1 MRKNVHDRFSLNVSY
16 TKMKRVKRIILE
28 KLEGSFIDDF
38 NKLEA
43 YAQELRDTNFGSDVV
58 INISKDALKQGKR
71 RFLRMYVCFES
82 LKSGWRSGL
91 RPFIGLDGTFLKKEY
106 KGILLVPLGKDS
118 MKYFYPLAW
127 AVVDRETSRTWKW
140 FIELL
145 RNSLGLA
152 DGEGLT
158 LISDMQKVMG
168 RLKNL
173 KEKGEKWTEKFYSYA
188 IKLYNDFKII
198 AQSCHVQA
206 NGDLGYEKRKT
217 TDKPVAPLKRSIKN
231 NTTDSSIVEK
241 SVVPLRELVDED
253 ETEDELEIKD
263 EQPLLRPGALSKAKT
278 RLKMKTLQQ
287 KIIGTKKIKFVGDDH
302 GVSMPTNLPYSPRKM
317 TWKGKSCVTSNVLSL
332 EIRYPMSTYTL
343 QNMVLAGVKFLR
355 LLVYV
360 VTVIAPANVVLVS
373 KRYEVTLGLYIHF
386 PGPVKGIGWE
396 FCFVKGIGAKSMNGD
411 CVWLKELERFIFVES
426 GYLAG

>member
-58 INISKDALKQGKR
+58 INISKDALKQG
-71 RFLRMYVCFES
+71 
-82 LKSGWRSGL
+82 
-91 RPFIGLDGTFLKKEY
+91 
-106 KGILLVPLGKDS
+106 
-118 MKYFYPLAW
+118 
-127 AVVDRETSRTWKW
+127 
-140 FIELL
+140 
-145 RNSLGLA
+145 LA

-188 IKLYNDFKII
+188 MKLYNDFKII

-253 ETEDELEIKD
+253 KTEDELEIKD

-317 TWKGKSCVTSNVLSL
+317 TWKGKSCVTSS
-332 EIRYPMSTYTL
+332 
-343 QNMVLAGVKFLR
+343 QLA
-355 LLVYV
+355 
-360 VTVIAPANVVLVS
+360 I
-373 KRYEVTLGLYIHF
+373 E
-386 PGPVKGIGWE
+386 
-396 FCFVKGIGAKSMNGD
+396 
-411 CVWLKELERFIFVES
+411 KEKKIDK
-426 GYLAG
+426 